1 MSSKEKPK
9 VVVSLP
15 LEDDL
20 KSQIEEVCEVNY
32 VDIRAPRSELLAAI
46 QNVVGVLGTPRITVN
61 AEFLEAAPEL
71 KVFSTQSVG
80 YDPVDVPEATRRGV
94 VIGHTPGVLNDAVA
108 NLTMTMILG
117 LAQKLFQHE
126 PFVRSGSWARN
137 ETPPS
142 LGIDI
147 QGKTLGVIGFGR
159 IGQEVTRRMQALK
172 MRTIWYDVFDS
183 LPPGAPES
191 KYRSLDDLLTE
202 SDFVSLHT
210 NLDESTRHLI
220 GAAELSK
227 MKPSAFLVNT
237 ARGGLVDQDALTKAL
252 ESGQISG
259 AALDVFEREPHDP
272 DDPIVRLPNVVCFPH
287 IGSATHETRRAMR
300 ELAVKNL
307 LNGVLGE
314 KLPTAVNPEVLHKI
328 KEKK

>member
-1 MSSKEKPK
+1 MSLKEKPK

-20 KSQIEEVCEVNY
+20 KSQIEEVCEVKY
-32 VDIRAPRSELLAAI
+32 VAIRASRAELLAAI
-46 QNVVGVLGTPRITVN
+46 QNVVGVLGTPLITVN
-61 AEFLEAAPEL
+61 VEFLDAAPEL

-94 VIGHTPGVLNDAVA
+94 VIGHTPGVLNNAVA
-108 NLTMTMILG
+108 NLTMAMILG

-126 PFVRSGSWARN
+126 PFVRSGGWARR
-137 ETPPS
+137 ETLPG
-142 LGIDI
+142 LGIDV

-172 MRTIWYDVFDS
+172 MRTIWYDVFDN

-191 KYRSLDDLLTE
+191 EYRSLDALLAE

-227 MKPSAFLVNT
+227 MKPTAYLVNT
-237 ARGGLVDQDALTKAL
+237 ARGGLVDQVALTKTL
-252 ESGQISG
+252 EKGKIAG
-259 AALDVFEREPHDP
+259 AALDVFEREPNDP
-272 DDPIVRLPNVVCFPH
+272 DDPIVRSPNVICFPH

-314 KLPTAVNPEVLHKI
+314 KLPAAVNPEALHKI